1 MSLKK
6 RSFNRGSIA
15 CIYSAW
21 LLVVKY
27 DGTAQ
32 VQPQKNHALGEK
44 SKGNDAKLGERKG
57 RFVVLIVCHIAR

>member
-1 MSLKK
+1 MSLKR

-32 VQPQKNHALGEK
+32 VQPQKNHSLGEK
-44 SKGNDAKLGERKG
+44 SKASFGAGLLRVMASIRLG
-57 RFVVLIVCHIAR
+57 LH